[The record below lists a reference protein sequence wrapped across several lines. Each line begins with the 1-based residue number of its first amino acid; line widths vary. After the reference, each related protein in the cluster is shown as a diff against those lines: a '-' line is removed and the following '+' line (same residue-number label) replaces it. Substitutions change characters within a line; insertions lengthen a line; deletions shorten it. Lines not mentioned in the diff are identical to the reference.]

1 MIYIINR
8 EGTTIGAI
16 SNPIYEGSAGVN
28 TITLFAPYP
37 ANTQILITAI
47 LPNGV
52 PLRNLYPMSAIIPP
66 TSLKDINGN
75 GYCVFQCVIDEN
87 ITALTG
93 TVQLFFTVLSGVGKK
108 LNTYT
113 TGFAVSGGNIR
124 IEEIEIPSDSDY
136 IEATLQYLAELNS
149 DPVQSVI
156 YKADNALI
164 TPSGVEVFP
173 NYFGGFVSD
182 GFTPQGTTEF
192 IGDDTK
198 TFFAITSLDENE
210 RVGFTIDLETVQ
222 EVKLLQLFMFST
234 TVDINI
240 TVEYGET
247 LDSMQSIT
255 EKINATSYAVKITP
269 RILLNASARYIR
281 VLFDTN
287 VAVQGIQIF
296 EPSNTAEYVIT
307 QKSGAQSV
315 IELAVASIAV
325 DSNLSLTSRNPVENR
340 VIAQALQGKQNKLT
354 FDTTPT
360 QGSTNPVTSNGIF
373 LLGQSLRNEIENI
386 TVPNIYYE
394 STFQLALSAVAYD
407 PTIKANDIIIIT
419 DKGAPDLVVFNSNGQ
434 AGVGA
439 TVLTQ
444 EQIDG
449 GNIPT
454 PQAGDRF
461 IVANT
466 GLGVICLESGIVE
479 PNIVVDNALSA
490 TSENPV
496 QNKVI
501 TAALNGKQN
510 TIPNLPN
517 TLFGFDA
524 MGNSTNYKIAQDV
537 PGVETDSDAIVN
549 IQILN
554 ATVGNIET
562 ALDNIITLQ
571 NQYINGG
578 TT

>member
-16 SNPIYEGSAGVN
+16 SDPIYEGSAGVN

-37 ANTQILITAI
+37 ANTQILVTAI

-52 PLRNLYPMSAIIPP
+52 PLRNPYPMTAIIPP

-75 GYCVFQCVIDEN
+75 GYCVFQCTIDKN

-113 TGFAVSGGNIR
+113 TGFAVSGGNIL

-149 DPVQSVI
+149 DPVQSVV
-156 YKADNALI
+156 YKAENALI
-164 TPSGVEVFP
+164 SPSVVSAYPTGY
-173 NYFGGFVSD
+173 NGYFSS
-182 GFTPQGTTEF
+182 GFTAQGTTEF
-192 IGDDTK
+192 IGDDAK
-198 TFFAITSLDENE
+198 TFFAVTSLDGNP

-222 EVKLLQLFMFST
+222 EVKLLQLFMYSAP
-234 TVDINI
+234 VDINI

-269 RILLNASARYIR
+269 RILLNATARHIR

-287 VAVQGIQIF
+287 VAVQGVQIF
-296 EPSNTAEYVIT
+296 APSNTAEYVIT

-325 DSNLSLTSRNPVENR
+325 DTALSLTSRNPVENR
-340 VIAQALQGKQNKLT
+340 VIAQALQGKQNRLT
-354 FDTTPT
+354 FDSTPT
-360 QGSTNPVTSNGIF
+360 LGSSNPVTSNGIF

-394 STFQLALSAVAYD
+394 STFRLAISAVAND

-419 DKGAPDLVVFNSNGQ
+419 DRGAPDLVVFNANGQ

-439 TVLTQ
+439 TV
-444 EQIDG
+444 
-449 GNIPT
+449 
-454 PQAGDRF
+454 
-461 IVANT
+461 
-466 GLGVICLESGIVE
+466 
-479 PNIVVDNALSA
+479 
-490 TSENPV
+490 
-496 QNKVI
+496 I
-501 TAALNGKQN
+501 T
-510 TIPNLPN
+510 
-517 TLFGFDA
+517 
-524 MGNSTNYKIAQDV
+524 
-537 PGVETDSDAIVN
+537 
-549 IQILN
+549 
-554 ATVGNIET
+554 
-562 ALDNIITLQ
+562 
-571 NQYINGG
+571 
-578 TT
+578 